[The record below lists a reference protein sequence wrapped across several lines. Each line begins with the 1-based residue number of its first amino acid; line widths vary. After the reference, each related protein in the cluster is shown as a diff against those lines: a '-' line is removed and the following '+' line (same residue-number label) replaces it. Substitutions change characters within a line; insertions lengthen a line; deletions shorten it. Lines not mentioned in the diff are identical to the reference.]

1 MPPFTFHIARIDPP
15 IEPRHALWRAFLP
28 ADRACFCDSG
38 EKARFSDI
46 GHADYFQ
53 AARAFL
59 EKDDYRALRRGL
71 SHAVGH
77 PVDSS
82 ALGPIDICLAK
93 HGQFYHPAKVEV
105 EASGR
110 RYAWALN
117 VAVSDAGLRIYRR
130 EYQCLKRLA
139 DEFPVAYAP
148 RVFDAAL
155 VLTGD
160 KGPLGLF
167 LAEWF
172 DGFCEFHLGI
182 SPVNGQKRV
191 SVWLDNG
198 NCLELTQ
205 LQVQEVIRKA
215 SMILTYYFNP
225 DTLEQIYPWHH
236 GAGDFIVRIQNQAI
250 QVRLSTVRDYASL
263 FQPPKKDSR
272 KALDEVALLEA
283 LFVFWLNISMR
294 IRLDRSDGVGELV
307 IYDDGVLAPMAN
319 GFFQGLDLMR
329 EWRALPPVFAQAVKA
344 YFLSRTPG
352 EWEDLARATLS
363 RYPSDGA
370 EATLFESHLEN
381 HLTLLRQALQSVTV
395 PTPV

>member
-1 MPPFTFHIARIDPP
+1 MPPFAFHIVRIDPP

-28 ADRACFCDSG
+28 AGRACFTDSG
-38 EKARFSDI
+38 EKAPFSDI
-46 GHADYFQ
+46 CYADYFQ

-59 EKDDYRALRRGL
+59 EKDDYQALRRGL
-71 SHAVGH
+71 SHAAGH
-77 PVDSS
+77 PVGSS
-82 ALGPIDICLAK
+82 ALGSIDIYLVK

-105 EASGR
+105 EALGKR
-110 RYAWALN
+110 HAWALN
-117 VAVSDAGLRIYRR
+117 VAVSDAGRRIYRR

-155 VLTGD
+155 VLTCD

-172 DGFCEFHLGI
+172 DSFCEFHLGI

-198 NCLELTQ
+198 NILELTQ
-205 LQVQEVIRKA
+205 PQVQEVIRKA

-236 GAGDFIVRIQNQAI
+236 GAGDFVVRIQNQAI
-250 QVRLSTVRDYASL
+250 QVRLTTVRDYASL
-263 FQPPKKDSR
+263 FRPPDKDSPH
-272 KALDEVALLEA
+272 AIAEVALLQA
-283 LFVFWLNISMR
+283 LFVFWLNLSMR
-294 IRLDRSDGVGELV
+294 IRLDRSDGVGV
-307 IYDDGVLAPMAN
+307 AAIYDDGVLVPMVS

-329 EWRALPPVFAQAVKA
+329 ELRALPPVFAQAVKA

-352 EWEDLARATLS
+352 EWEDLARAILG

-381 HLTLLRQALQSVTV
+381 HLSLLRQALQFATI